1 DIGKGV
7 ELAITSRRV
16 KFQRR
21 ISRERPPADI
31 EHAVCAENSGFQYI
45 GVGAGIIK
53 RDQSI
58 PVHVGE
64 KRAAYVIITTVNQNR
79 GGCRSIATVE
89 RDCRAVSD
97 VCVAGNIHFDNAS
110 NANDTTPAV
119 IDLSRQRIRADVL
132 RCDGNARNLIHY
144 SAVVLNVEE
153 SVAVSG
159 YVAGHGQANNASSPD
174 FSPIV

>member
-1 DIGKGV
+1 M
-7 ELAITSRRV
+7 
-16 KFQRR
+16 
-21 ISRERPPADI
+21 
-31 EHAVCAENSGFQYI
+31 
-45 GVGAGIIK
+45 GAGIIK
-53 RDQSI
+53 CDHSI
-58 PVHVGE
+58 PVHIGE
-64 KRAAYVIITTVNQNR
+64 KRAAYIVIATVNNNPAGR
-79 GGCRSIATVE
+79 RSIATVE
-89 RDCRAVSD
+89 RNCRVVSD

-132 RCDGNARNLIHY
+132 RCDGNARNLIQC